1 MQKKKKNQIAAIFDR
16 FVNINNIV
24 EGKKVPTD
32 DAFGVKH
39 AR

>member
-1 MQKKKKNQIAAIFDR
+1 MFDR

-24 EGKKVPTD
+24 GGKKIPTD